1 MKPPAD
7 TLPARPA
14 QLPFVA
20 CFGIAG
26 RSGRAHRFCRPRH
39 PHYAEATAAQLYAPS
54 AYIDSRAWGGQ
65 QNETDLAAVF
75 RTLLLT
81 LLLTLTWLLMVNR
94 WSLNSLVFGFMLG
107 VIIPFVTQPY
117 WPNRP
122 RLQPPAESHC
132 GIHPGGALGHRAG
145 QYHCRPHRAVQTQR
159 RPPTEL
165 DHHPAGPENTRGDHR
180 PRRHHHYDP
189 GHPVGG
195 CLGRGPLPCLVHCLD
210 APNPDAVRDEIK
222 QRYER
227 RLMEI
232 FE

>member
-1 MKPPAD
+1 MKLIWRLFPH
-7 TLPARPA
+7 
-14 QLPFVA
+14 PF
-20 CFGIAG
+20 
-26 RSGRAHRFCRPRH
+26 
-39 PHYAEATAAQLYAPS
+39 
-54 AYIDSRAWGGQ
+54 
-65 QNETDLAAVF
+65 
-75 RTLLLT
+75 LT

-122 RLQPPAESHC
+122 NL
-132 GIHPGGALGHRAG
+132 
-145 QYHCRPHRAVQTQR
+145 R
-159 RPPTEL
+159 RPLKIAEYILVVLMDIIQANIIVARIVLFKPNADRRPNWITIPLEL
-165 DHHPAGPENTRGDHR
+165 KTPEAITALAGTITMT
-180 PRRHHHYDP
+180 P
-189 GHPVGG
+189 GTLSADVSDEGHA
-195 CLGRGPLPCLVHCLD
+195 LLVHCLD